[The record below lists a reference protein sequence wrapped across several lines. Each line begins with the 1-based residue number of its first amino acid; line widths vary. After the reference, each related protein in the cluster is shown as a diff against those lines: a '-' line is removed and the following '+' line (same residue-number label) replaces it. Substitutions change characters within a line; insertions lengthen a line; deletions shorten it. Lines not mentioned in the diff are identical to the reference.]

1 MFFPKLNKLGPF
13 IYFSCTIDTGP
24 KRSLECRGWSNGVAP
39 LRSGSQF
46 KICLLA
52 VSHASSFHINL
63 FYALI
68 FNRKLVMKV
77 EKELPVSYLTFKTQ
91 SKIWS
96 TVSQDIK
103 KTMVCK
109 FQSKKVKCNALH
121 LIEYL
126 VIQEWTEYFWYIMY
140 KVSP

>member
-1 MFFPKLNKLGPF
+1 
-13 IYFSCTIDTGP
+13 
-24 KRSLECRGWSNGVAP
+24 
-39 LRSGSQF
+39 
-46 KICLLA
+46 
-52 VSHASSFHINL
+52 
-63 FYALI
+63 
-68 FNRKLVMKV
+68 MKV